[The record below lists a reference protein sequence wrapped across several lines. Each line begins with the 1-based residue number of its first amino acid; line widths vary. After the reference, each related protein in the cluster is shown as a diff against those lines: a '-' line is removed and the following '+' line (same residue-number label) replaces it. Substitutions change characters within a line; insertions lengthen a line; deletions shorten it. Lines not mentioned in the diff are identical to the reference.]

1 MTSTSLQNKD
11 VRGDLPTA
19 ETVQSNYF
27 TPRVDILEND
37 NELTLF
43 ADMPGVRPDDVDI
56 RFERGEL
63 TLQGRCLPRQQSG
76 SLLLAEYGVGDFYR
90 SFTINPDIDTSRI
103 SAEMKNGVLTVHLPK
118 SEAVKPRRIT
128 VKGS

>member
-1 MTSTSLQNKD
+1 MSSTSLQNKE
-11 VRGDLPTA
+11 VRGDVATP
-19 ETVQSNYF
+19 ETVQSTFF

-43 ADMPGVRPDDVDI
+43 ADMPGVRAEDVDI

-63 TLQGRCLPRQQSG
+63 TLQGRCTPRQQG
-76 SLLLAEYGVGDFYR
+76 ANLLLAEYGVGDFYR
-90 SFTINPDIDTSRI
+90 SFTINPDIDANRI

-118 SEAVKPRRIT
+118 SEAIKPRRIA
-128 VKGS
+128 VKGV